1 MTIITLLMTNSDYKN
16 KYSMKS
22 FMNEQYHFTLT
33 SSTVIINIF
42 YSYRV
47 IYIFN
52 DIFYFVYSIWFVH
65 GIIVDRV

>member
-1 MTIITLLMTNSDYKN
+1 M
-16 KYSMKS
+16 

-33 SSTVIINIF
+33 STAVIINIF
-42 YSYRV
+42 YTHTV